1 MLVHVGLD
9 WNVTS
14 APWAKF
20 EVAKPMDESRNQVVN
35 PNASPG
41 ASAMNPVGL
50 GLGLPGISD
59 PSCDLAGRGI
69 VGGGGKSEGR
79 GSGKGPR
86 SGPLIVVGGGCRGSH
101 GWAQGGPQRGP
112 YRRTRTDSVPSG
124 VQEGGRG
131 TSALPFALVTAIVTP
146 FRFSGIRSI
155 AIRKPRSCPYDIS
168 LEVVAEE

>member
-14 APWAKF
+14 TPWAKF

-50 GLGLPGISD
+50 GLGLGLPGISD

-69 VGGGGKSEGR
+69 VGGGEGNR
-79 GSGKGPR
+79 R
-86 SGPLIVVGGGCRGSH
+86 D
-101 GWAQGGPQRGP
+101 WAQGRAP
-112 YRRTRTDSVPSG
+112 
-124 VQEGGRG
+124 E
-131 TSALPFALVTAIVTP
+131 TAP
-146 FRFSGIRSI
+146 
-155 AIRKPRSCPYDIS
+155 
-168 LEVVAEE
+168 